1 MSLLINRPVRLILG
15 LLLLYAWGAAAIF
28 GYLNYRLS
36 ATLVDQIDRQL
47 LEQQRL
53 LVRQYHDYG
62 FPGVQRTIQG
72 EIAAKGRG
80 ERVYRILDG
89 KGRIVLEAG
98 ELPLPRLARTDG
110 IREIEVTAGTQRE
123 RVRVLAFSPAAD
135 MTVFVALGMQ
145 SASRIIDAARAA
157 FVGTAEAIVLLGLIL
172 GLWLAKRFWGQIQ
185 AFNRHSQ
192 RIVKSGDLSSRMP
205 VSGDDEFSILAV
217 NTNAMLERIEKLVQG
232 IRQVSDNIA
241 HDLRTPLTR
250 LRAEVEVALQRNDP
264 EAHRL
269 ALERTLSELQ
279 NMQAIFNSLLAIG
292 RAEAGSM
299 PVRRNSVDLSELLN
313 ELVELYAP
321 SAEEHDLD
329 LSSDIAEGL
338 QIEGDRQLLAQAMSN
353 LLDNALKYV
362 PAGGRIELHAAH
374 QGGRV
379 EVRLEDSGP
388 GIPPEM
394 REKVFERFTRLDP
407 SRTMAGSGLGLSL
420 VKAFVELH
428 RGSIGISQSSLGGTA
443 FTILLPLS

>member
-1 MSLLINRPVRLILG
+1 MSFFTNRPVRLILG
-15 LLLLYAWGAAAIF
+15 FLLFYAWGAAAIF

-36 ATLVDQIDRQL
+36 ATLTDQIDRQL
-47 LEQQRL
+47 LEQQKL
-53 LVRQYHDYG
+53 LTRQYHDYG
-62 FPGVQRTIQG
+62 FAGVQRAIQG
-72 EIAAKGRG
+72 EVAAKGRG
-80 ERVYRILDG
+80 ERVYRVLDE
-89 KGRIVLEAG
+89 KGRILLEAG
-98 ELPLPRLARTDG
+98 DLPLPKLTRRDG
-110 IREIEVTAGTQRE
+110 IQEIELAVGKERQRA
-123 RVRVLAFSPAAD
+123 RVLAFSPAGV
-135 MTVFVALGMQ
+135 TIFVAVGME
-145 SASRIIDAARAA
+145 SAGRLLDAARAT
-157 FVGTAEAIVLLGLIL
+157 FVGTAEAVVLLGLAL

-192 RIVKSGDLSSRMP
+192 QIVKSGDLSSRIP

-250 LRAEVEVALQRNDP
+250 LRAEVEVALQQDDP
-264 EAHRL
+264 AAHRL

-299 PVRRNSVDLSELLN
+299 PVKRYPVDLSELLN
-313 ELVELYAP
+313 ELVELYTP
-321 SAEEHDLD
+321 SAEEHDLE
-329 LSSDIAEGL
+329 LSSDIAGSL
-338 QIEGDRQLLAQAMSN
+338 RIEGDRQLLAQAVSN

-362 PAGGRIELHAAH
+362 PAGGRVELHARH
-374 QGGRV
+374 QGDRV
-379 EVRLEDSGP
+379 EVRLDDSGP

-394 REKVFERFTRLDP
+394 QEKVFERFTRLDP

-420 VKAFVELH
+420 VKAFIELH

-443 FTILLPLS
+443 FTILLPVS

>member
-1 MSLLINRPVRLILG
+1 MLF
-15 LLLLYAWGAAAIF
+15 YAWGAAAIF

-269 ALERTLSELQ
+269 LGAHTIRVAEHAGYFQFAPRHRACRGGKHAG
-279 NMQAIFNSLLAIG
+279 QAQFG
-292 RAEAGSM
+292 
-299 PVRRNSVDLSELLN
+299 
-313 ELVELYAP
+313 
-321 SAEEHDLD
+321 
-329 LSSDIAEGL
+329 
-338 QIEGDRQLLAQAMSN
+338 
-353 LLDNALKYV
+353 
-362 PAGGRIELHAAH
+362 
-374 QGGRV
+374 
-379 EVRLEDSGP
+379 
-388 GIPPEM
+388 
-394 REKVFERFTRLDP
+394 
-407 SRTMAGSGLGLSL
+407 
-420 VKAFVELH
+420 
-428 RGSIGISQSSLGGTA
+428 
-443 FTILLPLS
+443 

>member
-72 EIAAKGRG
+72 EVAAKGRG

>member
-36 ATLVDQIDRQL
+36 STLIDQIDRQL

-72 EIAAKGRG
+72 EVAAKGRG
-80 ERVYRILDG
+80 ERVYRVVDG

-98 ELPLPRLARTDG
+98 ELPLPRLARADG

-145 SASRIIDAARAA
+145 SASRIIDAARAT

-299 PVRRNSVDLSELLN
+299 PARRNPVDLSELLN

-338 QIEGDRQLLAQAMSN
+338 QIEGDRQLLAQAISN

-362 PAGGRIELHAAH
+362 PARWRVELHAAH
-374 QGGRV
+374 QGGKV

-388 GIPPEM
+388 GIPAEM
-394 REKVFERFTRLDP
+394 REKVFERFARLDP